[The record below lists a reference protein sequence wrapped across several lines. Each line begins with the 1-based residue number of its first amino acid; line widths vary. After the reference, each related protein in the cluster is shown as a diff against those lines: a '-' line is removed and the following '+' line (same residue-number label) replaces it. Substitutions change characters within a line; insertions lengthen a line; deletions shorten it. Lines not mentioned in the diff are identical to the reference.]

1 MNDADFMRLALAQA
15 AQAEAIDEV
24 PVGAVLVQNGQV
36 IWQGF
41 NQPIQ
46 QHDPTAHAEIQCLR
60 TAGQANQ
67 NYRLPGTTLYVTV
80 EPCAMCFGAMVHAR
94 IDRLVYGTTE
104 PKAGV
109 VESAATFNEVTF
121 FNHQMAIA
129 GGVLA
134 EECRDVIVQFFKRR
148 RAAHKQQKTV
158 STQSSH
164 SSLG

>member
-1 MNDADFMRLALAQA
+1 MSDVEFMRLALAQA
-15 AQAEAIDEV
+15 AQAEAIGEV
-24 PVGAVLVQNGQV
+24 PVGAVLVQDGQV
-36 IWQGF
+36 IGHGF

-60 TAGQANQ
+60 MAGQASQ

-94 IDRLVYGTTE
+94 IDRLVFGTTE

-109 VESAATFNEVTF
+109 VESAAKLTEASF
-121 FNHQMAIA
+121 FNHQLTVV

-134 EECRDVIVQFFKRR
+134 DECRDVMVQFFKRR
-148 RAAHKQQKTV
+148 RADHKQQKTV
-158 STQSSH
+158 LKQSSH